1 MNGNYNGSGHK
12 WQETVLNETVEL
24 LLSCRG
30 RSDYFSAVV
39 RDWQRLLSPFPTLS
53 LERSLEE
60 SVFWGMWFFFDSGGL
75 DTSLSCFGHLEQH
88 SAGGRGWRVSSA
100 SQDSALRTRWWDAP
114 TYVTVLSCTG
124 PSLSYL
130 SPPPL
135 PVCVLNSS
143 FKIMVKHCLPFL
155 EPSSVTLPSTQNWL
169 DASSLVVSMIPF
181 NYF

>member
-1 MNGNYNGSGHK
+1 MAVDINDKKQCWMRRWSCCWAVVDAVITSLLWSG
-12 WQETVLNETVEL
+12 TG
-24 LLSCRG
+24 RG
-30 RSDYFSAVV
+30 FSA
-39 RDWQRLLSPFPTLS
+39 PFPLLVWKEVWKNLS
-53 LERSLEE
+53 SGECD
-60 SVFWGMWFFFDSGGL
+60 FFFDSGGL